1 MIVTHTIE
9 QCRNEREKLRRVA
22 LVPTMGALHE
32 GHLSLVKIARQHA
45 PHIVVSIFVNP
56 TQFGPNEDFAKY
68 PRPIEQ
74 DLEMCREA
82 GVDMVFN
89 PEPAELY
96 PANSPELSI
105 GVPQLTQTL
114 EGQCRPTHFRGVCQV
129 VAKLFNIVQPQV
141 ACFGRKDFQQLAV
154 IRGMA
159 KALDCSIEIIGCPIV
174 RDPDGLAKSSRNRY
188 LSPDERT
195 RALSISRG
203 LNAAKADFANGLK
216 ETGQLIAMV
225 QTAILDPGNL
235 PDVPVSIDYVAAVD
249 ATTLRPV
256 VTITGRTAILVAA
269 RVGVTRLID
278 NVVLGG

>member
-9 QCRNEREKLRRVA
+9 QCRVEREKLRRVA

-32 GHLSLVKIARQHA
+32 GHISLVKIAREHA
-45 PHIVVSIFVNP
+45 PHVVVSIFVNP
-56 TQFGPNEDFAKY
+56 TQFGPNEDFSKY

-89 PEPAELY
+89 PEQAELY

-105 GVPQLTQTL
+105 DVPQLTQTL

-154 IRGMA
+154 IRAMA
-159 KALDCSIEIIGCPIV
+159 KALDFPIEIIGCPIV

-203 LNAAKADFANGLK
+203 LNAAKADFAKGLK
-216 ETGQLIAMV
+216 QAEQIIALV
-225 QTAILDPGNL
+225 QSAILDPGSL
-235 PDVPVSIDYVAAVD
+235 AHVPVSIDYVAAVD
-249 ATTLRPV
+249 ATTLQPV
-256 VTITGRTAILVAA
+256 ATITGRTAILVAA

-278 NVVLGG
+278 NIVL

>member
-9 QCRNEREKLRRVA
+9 QCRSEREKLRRVA

-45 PHIVVSIFVNP
+45 PHVVVSIFVNP

-105 GVPQLTQTL
+105 DVPQLTQTL

-154 IRGMA
+154 IRAMA
-159 KALDCSIEIIGCPIV
+159 KALDFPIEIIGCPIV

-195 RALSISRG
+195 RSLSISRG
-203 LNAAKADFANGLK
+203 LNAAKADFAKGLK
-216 ETGQLIAMV
+216 QAEQIIALI
-225 QTAILDPGNL
+225 QSAILDPGSL
-235 PDVPVSIDYVAAVD
+235 AHVPVSIDYVAAVD
-249 ATTLRPV
+249 ATTLQPV
-256 VTITGRTAILVAA
+256 AIITGRTAILVAA

-278 NVVLGG
+278 NIVL